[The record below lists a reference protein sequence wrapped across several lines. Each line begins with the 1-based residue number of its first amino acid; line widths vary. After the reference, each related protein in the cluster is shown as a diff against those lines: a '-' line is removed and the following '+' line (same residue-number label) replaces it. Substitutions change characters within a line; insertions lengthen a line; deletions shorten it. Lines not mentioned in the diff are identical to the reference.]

1 MGHDLRRPAL
11 SPRRPARL
19 NDLTH
24 WQRRRH
30 HVPAVPRAARQNAT
44 STAAQLFYAKIELR
58 FFIGH
63 LYVPDVSF
71 APHQ

>member
-11 SPRRPARL
+11 SSRRPARL
-19 NDLTH
+19 NCP
-24 WQRRRH
+24 
-30 HVPAVPRAARQNAT
+30 PATAPSSRAGPPRSVRQNAT

>member
-11 SPRRPARL
+11 PPRRPARL
-19 NDLTH
+19 KIPLIGSAHT
-24 WQRRRH
+24 RTGGTS
-30 HVPAVPRAARQNAT
+30 AARAEYAT
-44 STAAQLFYAKIELR
+44 YCCTTFYAKIELL